1 MNVYRWWRI
10 GDDEDDGTFGP
21 KRSEMRFTP
30 PLGTITIECP
40 VPLTVMDLDADE
52 VGRGEER

>member
-10 GDDEDDGTFGP
+10 EDDGSFGP

-30 PLGTITIECP
+30 PLGTITIECH
-40 VPLTVMDLDADE
+40 
-52 VGRGEER
+52 